1 MNESS
6 GTGQR
11 TTAGALLVRGGV
23 GGIGCGPRNHGNGG
37 FGGGGGGCLTGGGG
51 GGDAF
56 GIQNRCNWDVIGCN
70 CSIFLYNVCY
80 VLVLSL
86 LSNICPTFNI
96 IIGFINDCI

>member
-51 GGDAF
+51 GGYI
-56 GIQNRCNWDVIGCN
+56 GNRI
-70 CSIFLYNVCY
+70 
-80 VLVLSL
+80 
-86 LSNICPTFNI
+86 NI
-96 IIGFINDCI
+96 INMILNGI